1 MKYKRIVAL
10 ADLHDGHEYGLTP
23 PAWFRDASTDAGK
36 FERALWS
43 WFTDTLDALK
53 PIDILLGVGDMIDG
67 KGEKSGGVEQI
78 TTDRL
83 EQAEM
88 AAQAIAY
95 AQAPVI
101 RLFYGT
107 KYHVGKDEDFEK
119 TLVDKLKPAD
129 VTIQGH
135 GFFVINNRT
144 FDVKH
149 KVGGSSIPHGRMTPL
164 AKAALW
170 NKMWAAEGRQP
181 KCEIFLRAHVHYHA
195 EVSGFGWRAMSLP
208 ALTYKSHFGVRECEG
223 LVDVGLVYFDV
234 MEDGSYTWTPLAAQ
248 FAELKVEPEVL

>member
-1 MKYKRIVAL
+1 MKKRVVAIC
-10 ADLHDGHEYGLTP
+10 DLHSGHEYGLCP
-23 PAWFRDASTDAGK
+23 PFAFRDITTDAGR
-36 FERALWS
+36 FERALWT
-43 WFTDTLDALK
+43 WYTETLDELK
-53 PIDILLGVGDMIDG
+53 PIDILLGVGDLIDG

-83 EQAEM
+83 DQTEM

-107 KYHVGKDEDFEK
+107 RYHVGRDEDFEK
-119 TLVDKLKPAD
+119 ALVDKLRPAD

-135 GFFVINNRT
+135 GFFSINNRA

-149 KVGGSSIPHGRMTPL
+149 KVTGSSIPHGRATPL
-164 AKAALW
+164 LKAVMW
-170 NKMWAAEGRQP
+170 NKMWSSEGRQP
-181 KCEIFLRAHVHYHA
+181 KGEIFLRAHIHYHA
-195 EVSGFGWRAMSLP
+195 ECSGFGWRAMSLP

-223 LVDVGLVYFDV
+223 LVDVGLTYFDV
-234 MEDGSYTWTPLAAQ
+234 MDNGSYTWEAIPAP
-248 FAELKVEPEVL
+248 FAELKVEQEVL

>member
-1 MKYKRIVAL
+1 MKKRVVAL
-10 ADLHDGHEYGLTP
+10 ADLHSGHEYGLCP
-23 PAWFRDASTDAGK
+23 PFAFRDASTDAGK
-36 FERALWS
+36 FEIALWS
-43 WFTDTLDALK
+43 WYTQTLDSLK
-53 PIDILLGVGDMIDG
+53 PIDIILGVGDMIDG

-83 EQAEM
+83 DQTEM

-107 KYHVGKDEDFEK
+107 RYHVGRDEDFEK
-119 TLVDKLKPAD
+119 SLVDKLRPSD

-135 GFFVINNRT
+135 GFFNINNRA

-149 KVGGSSIPHGRMTPL
+149 KVSGSSVPHGRATPL
-164 AKAALW
+164 WKAVMW
-170 NKMWAAEGRQP
+170 NKMWASEGRQP
-181 KCEIFLRAHVHYHA
+181 KGEIFLRAHVHYHA

-234 MEDGSYTWTPLAAQ
+234 MEDGSYTWEAIPAP
-248 FAELKVEPEVL
+248 FAELKVEQEVL

>member
-1 MKYKRIVAL
+1 MRKRVLAL
-10 ADLHDGHEYGLTP
+10 ADLHSGHEYGLTP
-23 PAWFRDASTDAGK
+23 PSAWRDASTGAGQ
-36 FERALWS
+36 FERSLWS
-43 WFTDTLDALK
+43 WFAETVDSLK
-53 PIDILLGVGDMIDG
+53 PVDILLGVGDLIDG

-83 EQAEM
+83 DQAEM
-88 AAQAIAY
+88 AAQALAHV
-95 AQAPVI
+95 QAPVI

-107 KYHVGKDEDFEK
+107 RYHVGRDEDHEK
-119 TLVDKLKPAD
+119 VLVDKLHPAN

-135 GFFVINNRT
+135 GWFDINGRR

-149 KVGGSSIPHGRMTPL
+149 KVSGSSVPHGRATPL
-164 AKAALW
+164 WKAAMW
-170 NKMWAAEGRQP
+170 NKMWASEGRQP
-181 KCEIFLRAHVHYHA
+181 KSEIFLRAHVHYHA

-208 ALTYKSHFGVRECEG
+208 ALTYNSHFGIRECEG

-234 MEDGSYTWTPLAAQ
+234 EENGDYAWTPIEAK